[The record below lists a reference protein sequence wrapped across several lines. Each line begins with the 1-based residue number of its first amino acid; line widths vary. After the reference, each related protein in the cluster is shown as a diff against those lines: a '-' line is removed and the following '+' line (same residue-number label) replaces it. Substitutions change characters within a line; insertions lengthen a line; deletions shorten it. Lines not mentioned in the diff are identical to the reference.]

1 MSSKITT
8 VSQVAKQPSNKPYEG
23 NHFWRERQYVLREK
37 KNISFKFTTDIQVAN
52 LINPTHIHHIFKNK
66 FVRNNLISAKHV
78 L

>member
-8 VSQVAKQPSNKPYEG
+8 VSQAKQPSNKPYEG
-23 NHFWRERQYVLREK
+23 NYFLARKAVCALRK
-37 KNISFKFTTDIQVAN
+37 KISFKFTTDIQVAN

>member
-23 NHFWRERQYVLREK
+23 NHFLARKAVCAQRK
-37 KNISFKFTTDIQVAN
+37 KNISFKFTMDIQVAKPKSRP
-52 LINPTHIHHIFKNK
+52 LKFWVKIHLRF
-66 FVRNNLISAKHV
+66 LSDV